1 MDNVIDIN
9 SRPAPALPD
18 DINEDVCE
26 HCDFAKFADSGAVG
40 ECRAFPPQTGV
51 ILVPKQNQI
60 TGQVEPVIQPWTAWP
75 NVERR
80 SFCYT
85 FEPKETETAH

>member
-1 MDNVIDIN
+1 MTNIIDIN
-9 SRPAPALPD
+9 NKPAPSLPE

-26 HCDFAKFADSGAVG
+26 HCDFAKFADNAAVG

-51 ILVPKQNQI
+51 VLVPRQNAL
-60 TGQVEPVIQPWTAWP
+60 GQVEPVVQPWTAWP

-85 FEPKETETAH
+85 FEPKDAEVHH